1 MNNNQHDDHNHEF
14 NASEMLQMM
23 AQKMGGEQNIP
34 ASIKYAKDVAPELMK
49 QAMMSSMDSVSD
61 EKSPLDAKTRQF
73 VYFAAALA
81 THDSECINATTHTLL
96 TMGATKEELI
106 SIIKIVRH
114 AANNGI
120 IGASASVL
128 KALI

>member
-1 MNNNQHDDHNHEF
+1 MNNDEHDHNHKF
-14 NASEMLQMM
+14 NADEMLKMM
-23 AQKMGGEQNIP
+23 GNKMGGEQYIP
-34 ASIKYAKDVAPELMK
+34 EAIKYSKDVAPELMK
-49 QAMMSSMDSVSD
+49 QVMMSSMDSVSD

-81 THDSECINATTHTLL
+81 TRDSECINATLHTLL
-96 TMGATKEELI
+96 NMGATKEEMI

-120 IGASASVL
+120 LGASAPIL
-128 KALI
+128 KALM

>member
-1 MNNNQHDDHNHEF
+1 MNNDQHDEHNHEF
-14 NASEMLQMM
+14 NADEMIKMM
-23 AQKMGGEQNIP
+23 GQKMGGVEHIP
-34 ASIKYAKDVAPELMK
+34 AAIKYAKDVAPELMK
-49 QAMMSSMDSVSD
+49 QVMMSSMDSVSD

-81 THDSECINATTHTLL
+81 TRDTECIDATLHTLL
-96 TMGATKEELI
+96 TMGATKEEMV

-120 IGASASVL
+120 LGASAPIL
-128 KALI
+128 KALM

>member
-1 MNNNQHDDHNHEF
+1 MNNDKHNHNHEF
-14 NASEMLQMM
+14 NADEMLKMM
-23 AQKMGGEQNIP
+23 GNKMGGEQYIP
-34 ASIKYAKDVAPELMK
+34 EAIKYAKDVAPELMK
-49 QAMMSSMDSVSD
+49 QVMMSSVDSVSD

-81 THDSECINATTHTLL
+81 TRDNECINATLHTLL
-96 TMGATKEELI
+96 TMGATKEEMV

-120 IGASASVL
+120 LGASAPIL

>member
-1 MNNNQHDDHNHEF
+1 MNNSQHDHNHEF
-14 NASEMLQMM
+14 DADEMIKMM
-23 AQKMGGEQNIP
+23 GQKLGGEQNIP
-34 ASIKYAKDVAPELMK
+34 ASIRYAKDVAPELMK
-49 QAMMSSMDSVSD
+49 QVMMSSMDSVSD

-81 THDSECINATTHTLL
+81 THDSECINATTHTLV
-96 TMGATKEELI
+96 TMGATKEEMI

-120 IGASASVL
+120 LGASAPVL
-128 KALI
+128 KALM

>member
-1 MNNNQHDDHNHEF
+1 MSNDQHSHEF
-14 NASEMLQMM
+14 NAEEMLKMM
-23 AQKMGGEQNIP
+23 GQKMGGEQNIP
-34 ASIKYAKDVAPELMK
+34 DAIKYAKDVAPELMM
-49 QAMMSSMDSVSD
+49 QVMTSSMDSVGD

-81 THDSECINATTHTLL
+81 TRDSECINATLHTLL

-106 SIIKIVRH
+106 SIIKIVRY

-120 IGASASVL
+120 LGASAPIL
-128 KALI
+128 KALIK

>member
-1 MNNNQHDDHNHEF
+1 MNNNQHDEHNHEF
-14 NASEMLQMM
+14 NADEMLKMM
-23 AQKMGGEQNIP
+23 GQKLGGEQNIP

-49 QAMMSSMDSVSD
+49 QVMMSSMDSVSD

-81 THDSECINATTHTLL
+81 THDNECINATTHTLV
-96 TMGATKEELI
+96 TMGATKEEMI

-120 IGASASVL
+120 LGASAPIL
-128 KALI
+128 KALM

>member
-1 MNNNQHDDHNHEF
+1 MSNDQHSHEF
-14 NASEMLQMM
+14 NAEEMLKMM
-23 AQKMGGEQNIP
+23 GQKMGGEQNIP
-34 ASIKYAKDVAPELMK
+34 DAIKYAKDVAPELMM
-49 QAMMSSMDSVSD
+49 QVMTSSMDSVGD

-81 THDSECINATTHTLL
+81 TRDSECINATLHTLL

-106 SIIKIVRH
+106 SIVKIVRH

-120 IGASASVL
+120 LGASAPIL
-128 KALI
+128 KALIK

>member
-1 MNNNQHDDHNHEF
+1 MDNNQHDHNHEF
-14 NASEMLQMM
+14 NADEMLKMM
-23 AQKMGGEQNIP
+23 AQKMGGEENIP
-34 ASIKYAKDVAPELMK
+34 LAIKYAKDVAPELMM
-49 QAMMSSMDSVSD
+49 QVMTSSMDSVSD

-81 THDSECINATTHTLL
+81 TRDSECINATLHTLL
-96 TMGATKEELI
+96 TMGATKEEMV

-120 IGASASVL
+120 LGASAPIL
-128 KALI
+128 KALM

>member
-1 MNNNQHDDHNHEF
+1 MSNDQHSHEF
-14 NASEMLQMM
+14 NAEEMLKMM
-23 AQKMGGEQNIP
+23 GQKMGGEQNIP
-34 ASIKYAKDVAPELMK
+34 DAIKYAKDVAPELMM
-49 QAMMSSMDSVSD
+49 QVMTSSMDSVGD

-81 THDSECINATTHTLL
+81 THDSECINATLHTLL

-120 IGASASVL
+120 LGASAPIL
-128 KALI
+128 KALIK

>member
-1 MNNNQHDDHNHEF
+1 MSNDQYTHEF
-14 NASEMLQMM
+14 NADEMLKMM
-23 AQKMGGEQNIP
+23 GQKMGGEQNVP
-34 ASIKYAKDVAPELMK
+34 DAIKYAKDVAPELMM
-49 QAMMSSMDSVSD
+49 QVMASSMDSVGD

-81 THDSECINATTHTLL
+81 TRDSECINATLHTLL
-96 TMGATKEELI
+96 TMGATREDLV

-120 IGASASVL
+120 LGASAPIL
-128 KALI
+128 KALIK